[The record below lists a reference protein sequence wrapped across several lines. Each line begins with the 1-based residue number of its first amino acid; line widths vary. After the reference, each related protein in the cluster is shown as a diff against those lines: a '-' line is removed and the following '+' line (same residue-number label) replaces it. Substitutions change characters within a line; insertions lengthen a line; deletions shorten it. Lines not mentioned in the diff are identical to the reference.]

1 MRVSLIVATTVD
13 GKITT
18 TDDASSQFASEKDLE
33 HLLAVRSQQDAILAG
48 AKTILNDDP
57 TFTSRLI
64 YQEQRRK
71 NGFSPNPIKCVV
83 SGRGSILPSA
93 KMFHHNN
100 SPAIVFTTQQI
111 TADRYQAL
119 SKIADVFVVGT
130 EKVDFCKIIQILADN
145 YQVKSLLIEG
155 GGEIN
160 ASVFQAGIVNEVYIT
175 VCPKVAGGRDVPTA
189 VEGNGFVLSDLVD
202 LELISHRIVDSE
214 VFLHYQVR

>member
-64 YQEQRRK
+64 YQKQRRK

-93 KMFHHNN
+93 
-100 SPAIVFTTQQI
+100 
-111 TADRYQAL
+111 
-119 SKIADVFVVGT
+119 
-130 EKVDFCKIIQILADN
+130 
-145 YQVKSLLIEG
+145 
-155 GGEIN
+155 
-160 ASVFQAGIVNEVYIT
+160 
-175 VCPKVAGGRDVPTA
+175 
-189 VEGNGFVLSDLVD
+189 
-202 LELISHRIVDSE
+202 
-214 VFLHYQVR
+214 

>member
-57 TFTSRLI
+57 TFTSRPV
-64 YQEQRRK
+64 YQRQRRK

-111 TADRYQAL
+111 TCDRYKAL

-130 EKVDFCKIIQILADN
+130 EKVDFYKIVQILADN
-145 YQVKSLLIEG
+145 YQVESLLIEG

-160 ASVFQAGIVNEVYIT
+160 ASVFEAGIVNWTLDSTARAVIPRYSAELSSTFSFPSPLPPLPSLVISPICCSHPFSCRYI
-175 VCPKVAGGRDVPTA
+175 
-189 VEGNGFVLSDLVD
+189 
-202 LELISHRIVDSE
+202 LI
-214 VFLHYQVR
+214 